1 MTDFYPVPPIQKKIL
16 ALHDLSCFGRS
27 SLVPITAVL
36 SAMGHQCVPLP
47 TAVFSTHTAIDGW
60 ICADLTRSLHPMLV
74 HFQELGLTFE
84 AVYSGFLGSALQIDC
99 VAEAAQCKAAGG
111 LFLVDPVMGD
121 NGEVYATYTPEMTA
135 RMGELCARADLIT
148 PNVTEAAILLGKRPD
163 AVVRDAEEAADW
175 CAALH
180 ERYHAQI
187 VLTGLE
193 LSPGEITVAC
203 CADGNTAYIR
213 HACLGGFYPGTGD
226 IFASVLL
233 GSLLGGA
240 SLTDSAAKAGTFVC
254 ACIGYTAAQHTD
266 PMHGVQFEP
275 LLGRLCPPQESKTAH
290 Q

>member
-74 HFQELGLTFE
+74 HFKELGLTFE

-163 AVVRDAEEAADW
+163 AAVRDAEEAADW

-193 LSPGEITVAC
+193 LSPEEITVAC
-203 CADGNTAYIR
+203 CAGGNTAYIR
-213 HACLGGFYPGTGD
+213 HARLGGFYPGTGD

-233 GSLLGGA
+233 GSLLGGS
-240 SLTDSAAKAGTFVC
+240 SLTDSAAKAGAFVC

>member
-1 MTDFYPVPPIQKKIL
+1 MTDFCEYFPIQKKIL

-74 HFQELGLTFE
+74 HFEELGLTFE

-99 VAEAAQCKAAGG
+99 VAEAAARKAAGG

-121 NGEVYATYTPEMTA
+121 NGAVYTTYTPEMTA

-148 PNVTEAAILLGKRPD
+148 PNVTEAAILLGRQPD
-163 AVVRDAEEAADW
+163 TVVRDAAEAADW

-180 ERYHAQI
+180 ERCGAQI
-187 VLTGLE
+187 VLTGLD
-193 LSPGEITVAC
+193 LTPGEVTVAC
-203 CADGNTAYIR
+203 CADGRTELIR
-213 HACLGGFYPGTGD
+213 HERLGGFYPGTGD

-233 GSLLGGA
+233 GALLGGS
-240 SLTDSAAKAGTFVC
+240 SLTDSAARAGAFVC
-254 ACIGYTAAQHTD
+254 ACIAYTAARRTD

-275 LLGRLCPPQESKTAH
+275 LLGRLCRPQD
-290 Q
+290 